1 MSNSISKS
9 ALLVVIQNLI
19 WRLPYIWG
27 CVIFSLRKFRWQE
40 GLENVSARSMERFNS
55 KERRKIR
62 CWCWREIGSNVF
74 FQSSLSLASFPV
86 IKSGRGLAKV
96 PKWTGDSE
104 DGNDESHFGIISPNF
119 LCCAFLMRL
128 SQKTFTEACFLYTN
142 FRSGDFYHDIRHTNN
157 KKMWKKTDFDL
168 WFSTLKKEAKIQNFW
183 TEKFLSLQN
192 YKLLVYNLTTRWRL
206 SWVVSY
212 VREDWIYPSEL
223 LEIKKKSAEI
233 KSLLALNKS
242 FETPN
247 KFRHRCRLSLNSNT
261 FDITSRWNLTQ

>member
-157 KKMWKKTDFDL
+157 KKCGRKQ
-168 WFSTLKKEAKIQNFW
+168 TLISGFQPWRRKQKFRTFELKNFW
-183 TEKFLSLQN
+183 V
-192 YKLLVYNLTTRWRL
+192 YKTTNFWFIIWPLDGVYHGSFHMSMKPKLG
-206 SWVVSY
+206 
-212 VREDWIYPSEL
+212 RER
-223 LEIKKKSAEI
+223 KS
-233 KSLLALNKS
+233 N
-242 FETPN
+242 F
-247 KFRHRCRLSLNSNT
+247 
-261 FDITSRWNLTQ
+261 